1 MNFQK
6 SIGFTMNG
14 FFKHYE
20 KIVRRCGHFQK
31 IEISDPKSQNFQ
43 NLENLKNHVFGVFR
57 WICQEKKSVIFFDR
71 FFF

>member
-43 NLENLKNHVFGVFR
+43 NLKNHVFGVFR
-57 WICQEKKSVIFFDR
+57 WI
-71 FFF
+71 